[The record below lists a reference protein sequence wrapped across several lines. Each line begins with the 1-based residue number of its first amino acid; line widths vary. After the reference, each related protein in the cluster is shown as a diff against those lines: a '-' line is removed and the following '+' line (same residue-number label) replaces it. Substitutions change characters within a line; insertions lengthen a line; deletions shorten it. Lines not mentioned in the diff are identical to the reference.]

1 MAPSTFKIFI
11 SHRSEDR
18 ALATTVSSVLK
29 MLGEGRI
36 ETYVCSSIP
45 GGIEWRDWI
54 HEKIGDSDIML
65 FLYTE
70 ESFDW
75 QWCFYEIG
83 LFRQPKHPDSQPII
97 CIHNNSISSSS
108 LPSPLEKYQ
117 AYLATKEGFK
127 KFLSDLLYEGEY
139 TKPERINERLFSD
152 GRFETGIEDLYKA
165 FKPSKIET
173 DFYARRA
180 SFELQSLEPVERNEI
195 NNEINYDITIKSDF
209 YTMKEILLSAENFTK
224 WHTLYE
230 KFKIEGQFA
239 WLDQIKETLEGIR
252 KKRIPTYVMTPFKAY
267 ENRKFIPVL
276 TRVEKIPS
284 EDGTT
289 DIPLKLYVIFIP
301 CSDLEEK
308 CDFVDSG
315 RANDP
320 KILLEMWKTVL
331 PTSVIRVKWK
341 KKSTPIRYLN
351 EDIVDSPIVYAINP
365 SFADLYNFNYQE
377 FPDPDGNTPLTS
389 EDLLKLV
396 EEFII
401 GGNTYLNKIKDDQS
415 RISQDIIFKG
425 SNAHAKVPLKLNDS
439 HPCYPNSSF
448 LPCLVSKN
456 TIGNTNGPHITYLG
470 VIYVRCDWAV
480 DELLE

>member
-1 MAPSTFKIFI
+1 MAPSKFRIFI

-29 MLGEGRI
+29 MLGEGRV
-36 ETYVCSSIP
+36 ETFVCSSIP
-45 GGIEWRDWI
+45 GGVEWRDWI
-54 HEKIGDSDIML
+54 DEKIGDSDIML

-83 LFRQPKHPDSQPII
+83 LFRQPKSPNSQPII
-97 CIHNNSISSSS
+97 CIHNHSISSSN

-117 AYLATKEGFK
+117 AYLATKDGLK
-127 KFLSDLLYEGEY
+127 KFLSDLLYEGEF

-152 GRFETGIEDLYKA
+152 DRFETGVEDLCKA

-180 SFELQSLEPVERNEI
+180 SFELQPLKPGERGEI
-195 NNEINYDITIKSDF
+195 DCEIKITSDF
-209 YTMKEILLSAENFTK
+209 FTMKEILLSAEN
-224 WHTLYE
+224 HTYWRNLYE
-230 KFKIEGQFA
+230 KFKTEGQFA
-239 WLDQIKETLEGIR
+239 WLDQIKETFESIR
-252 KKRIPTYVMTPFKAY
+252 KKRIPTYVMTPFKTY

-276 TRVEKIPS
+276 SRVEKIPS
-284 EDGTT
+284 EDGMT

-308 CDFVDSG
+308 CGFVDSG
-315 RANDP
+315 RASDP
-320 KILLEMWKTVL
+320 KFLLEIWKTVL

-341 KKSTPIRYLN
+341 KKSTPIRYLK
-351 EDIVDSPIVYAINP
+351 EDLLDAPIVYAINP
-365 SFADLYNFNYQE
+365 SFADLYNFHYQD
-377 FPDPDGNTPLTS
+377 FPDPDGERPLTS

-396 EEFII
+396 EEFIT
-401 GGNTYLNKIKDDQS
+401 GGKTYVDKIIDDQS

-425 SNAHAKVPLKLNDS
+425 SNAYAKVPLTLNDR
-439 HPCYPNSSF
+439 HPSYPNSSF

-456 TIGNTNGPHITYLG
+456 TAGDISGPHITYLG
-470 VIYVRCDWAV
+470 VIYVRGDWAV
-480 DELLE
+480 EEVLK